1 MQSLNQKIGRGL
13 RSIREAKNFKLKYVA
28 EYAGYED
35 SSTYSRVESGK
46 IDYLDLRKLDRIC
59 TLYECELVH
68 ILLMSEMQNFNY
80 NIKTWEEFL
89 ESLRY
94 LPEQDKTNML
104 ALADKVLKSIHKENR
119 LL

>member
-1 MQSLNQKIGRGL
+1 MLSLNQKIGIGL
-13 RSIREAKNFKLKYVA
+13 RYIREAKNLKLKYVA

-46 IDYLDLRKLDRIC
+46 IDYLDLRKLERIC
-59 TLYECELVH
+59 ALFGCELVH
-68 ILLMSEMQNFNY
+68 ILLMTEMQNFNY
-80 NIKTWEEFL
+80 RIKTWEEFL

-104 ALADKVLKSIHKENR
+104 ALANRVLKSTSK
-119 LL
+119 